1 MKMTTLV
8 IHAPKTK
15 VESGQLHSFQDY
27 FKTGIGIGYIIAKN
41 KAISLIPPITVV
53 LLDKDQKL
61 RAEGNLIK
69 IVPTRKTPR
78 GKQRY
83 DVHFNGQ
90 RMVPYKPESIDRY
103 GVSIF

>member
-1 MKMTTLV
+1 MQTLI

-15 VESGQLHSFQDY
+15 APSGQLHNFQDY

-41 KAISLIPPITVV
+41 KAISLTPPCTVV

-61 RAEGNLIK
+61 RVEGS
-69 IVPTRKTPR
+69 VPTRKTPR

-83 DVHFNGQ
+83 DIHFNAQ

-103 GVSIF
+103 GVSMF